1 MSSSYD
7 FRAIEQKWQT
17 RWKETGQFETDV
29 RADKPSYYILDMFP
43 YPSGAGLHVGH
54 PLGYIATGVLAQ
66 YKRMKGFNVLRPMGF
81 DSFGLPAEN
90 YAIQKGVH
98 PQITTEQNIA
108 RYKSQ
113 LSRLG
118 LGYDPKT
125 EVWTS
130 NPDYYKWTQWIFIQ
144 LFKSWYNNASDKAE
158 PVETLIALFEKG
170 GSAAANAAH
179 SSETEFS
186 AAEWR
191 AFEDKRKQEILLD
204 YRLAYQSHTYV
215 NWCEALGTVLANEEV
230 KDGLS
235 ERGGHPV
242 ERRLMRQWSL
252 RITAYAERLLQG
264 LTDVEWPT
272 SLVEMQKNWIGKSQG
287 ARITFYTTEGE
298 PIEVFS
304 TRPDTIFGATFMVL
318 APEHPIVEKIAT
330 DEQKAEVEK
339 YQAYAKSRSE
349 RDRMAEAKT
358 HTGAFTGAY
367 AVHPFTKENI
377 PVWISDYVLYG
388 YGTGAV
394 MAVPAHD
401 SRDYAFAKQ
410 FGLEIVEVVSGGN
423 VAEEAFEAKD
433 GTLVNSDFLNG
444 LNVKEA
450 IEQAITKLETD
461 GLGVRETNY
470 RLRDAI
476 FSRQRYWGEPI
487 PMIHR
492 DGVPYPVE
500 ESELP
505 VTLPK
510 VESYKQTGSG
520 ASPLAAIEEW
530 VNLPDGAKR
539 ETNTMPGWAG
549 SSWYF
554 FRYPDPENDEQF
566 VAKDLAEKWTPV
578 DLYVG
583 GAEHAVGHL
592 LYARFWTKFLF
603 DRGFA
608 PVEEPFKRLV
618 NQGMIQGTSK
628 IIFKRKDANVFDSL
642 PPASERKNYIPIHAD
657 VNLVDEND
665 CLNIDGFREWTPAYK
680 DATFNVDE
688 NGCFKCKS
696 EIEKMSKSLHN
707 VVNPDDI
714 CDAYGADTF
723 RLYEMFLGPLEQSK
737 PWNTHGITGSFNFLR
752 KVWGLFLDEEGR
764 TQLTDEAPSKE
775 ELKILHQTIKKVGE
789 DIERLSFNT
798 AVAQFMI
805 FANEAAKLKCR
816 KRAVLEPFLLT
827 VAPFAPHIAEEL
839 WARAGHTDSALNQP
853 FPQYDEAHL
862 TEDAFEYPVSVNGK
876 LRLKLKLPLD
886 LDKTQIEERA
896 LSAEGLKKYIE
907 GKPVKKVIVVPG
919 KIINVVV

>member
-1 MSSSYD
+1 MSSYD
-7 FRAIEQKWQT
+7 FRAIENKWQA
-17 RWKETGQFETDV
+17 RWKEQSQFVADV
-29 RADKPSYYILDMFP
+29 RSPKPKYYILDMFP

-66 YKRMKGFNVLRPMGF
+66 YKRMSGFNVLRPMGF

-113 LSRLG
+113 LERLG
-118 LGYDPKT
+118 LGYDPST

-130 NPDYYKWTQWIFIQ
+130 QPSYYKWTQWIFIQ
-144 LFKSWYNNASDKAE
+144 LFKSWYNKTADKAE
-158 PVETLIALFEKG
+158 PIETLVSLFEKG
-170 GSAAANAAH
+170 GSAAAEAAH
-179 SSETEFS
+179 SSEAVFTAE
-186 AAEWR
+186 EWR
-191 AFEDKRKQEILLD
+191 AFEEKRKQEILLD
-204 YRLAYQSHTYV
+204 YRLAYQSYTYV

-264 LTDVEWPT
+264 LGQVEWPA

-287 ARITFYTTEGE
+287 ARISFQTTEGE
-298 PIEVFS
+298 SIEVFS
-304 TRPDTIFGATFMVL
+304 TRPDTIFGATFMVV
-318 APEHPIVEKIAT
+318 APEHPVVEKITAP
-330 DEQKAEVEK
+330 EQQTEVEQ
-339 YQAYAKSRSE
+339 YLEYAKSRSE
-349 RDRMAEAKT
+349 RDRMAEAKE
-358 HTGAFTGAY
+358 HTGVFTGAY
-367 AVHPFTKENI
+367 AVHPFNKEKI

-410 FGLEIVEVVSGGN
+410 FGLEIVEVVSGGDISE
-423 VAEEAFEAKD
+423 AAFEAKN
-433 GTLVNSDFLNG
+433 GKLVNSDFLNG
-444 LNVKEA
+444 LEVKEA
-450 IEQAITKLETD
+450 VEKAIERLENE
-461 GLGVRETNY
+461 GLGARETNY

-487 PMIHR
+487 PIIHR
-492 DGVPYPVE
+492 DGVPRPVD

-505 VTLPK
+505 VTLPE

-520 ASPLAAIEEW
+520 ESPLAAIQEW
-530 VNLPDGAKR
+530 VEQPDGGKR

-554 FRYPDPENDEQF
+554 FRYIDPENDKCF
-566 VAKDLAEKWTPV
+566 VAEDLAEKWTPV

-592 LYARFWTKFLF
+592 LYARFWTKFLY

-608 PVEEPFKRLV
+608 PVEEPFRRLV
-618 NQGMIQGTSK
+618 NQGMIQGVSK
-628 IIFKRKDANVFDSL
+628 IVYKRKDANVFDSL
-642 PPASERKNYIPIHAD
+642 PPAKSRKGYIPIHAD

-665 CLNIDGFREWTPAYK
+665 CLDIEGFKAWMPEYK
-680 DATFNVDE
+680 VAAFNPDE

-696 EIEKMSKSLHN
+696 EVEKMSKSLHN

-714 CDAYGADTF
+714 CDEYGADTF

-737 PWNTHGITGSFNFLR
+737 PWNTQGITGSFNFLR
-752 KVWGLFLDEEGR
+752 KVWGLFLDGEDKLL
-764 TQLTDEAPSKE
+764 LTDEEPSKE
-775 ELKILHQTIKKVGE
+775 ELKVLHQTIKKVGE

-816 KRAVLEPFLLT
+816 KRAVLEPFLRTL
-827 VAPFAPHIAEEL
+827 APFAPHIAEEL
-839 WARAGHTDSALNQP
+839 WERAGHSESILNAP
-853 FPQYDEAHL
+853 FPEYDESYLA
-862 TEDAFEYPVSVNGK
+862 EDAFEYPVSVNGK
-876 LRLKLKLPLD
+876 LRLKLELPLD
-886 LDKTQIEERA
+886 LDKTQIEARA
-896 LSAEGLKKYIE
+896 LSAEGLKKHIE
-907 GKPVKKVIVVPG
+907 GKPIKKVIVVPG